1 MARKGKGKPK
11 RQRRQQQRAQY
22 EELDKYPVAPPH
34 AFARIV
40 RDLRT
45 LNIMY
50 QAIEPPLTK
59 TEQRDFEQI
68 MDIFVKSVTA
78 DIEEIDT
85 DPAGYLRAA
94 MDQIIKSYSLRVT
107 KKSRSKIFYYLK
119 RDLLGY
125 GRMDVLMN
133 DANVED
139 VSLDGTGIPIF
150 AYHRKFES
158 VETSIA
164 WPDDDELESYIIKLA
179 QRCGKHISVAEPLLD
194 ATLMDGS
201 RIVMKLG
208 HEISTK
214 GSTFCI
220 RRFREDPFSPCDIV
234 AFRTMTS
241 LMVAYMWIA
250 FQQGISM
257 LFVGGT
263 ASGKTTTLNAMA
275 LFIPWQMK
283 IVSIESTREVNI
295 PQPNWIPGLTRQGFG
310 GESKEGEIGEFEL
323 LKAALR
329 ERPEYIIVGEIRG
342 AEAYVLFQA
351 MATGHCSYSTVH
363 ADSATSLIHRLENK
377 PIDIPRVLLP
387 ALEAISIQMQTRING
402 RRVRRTKQIV
412 EIVGVD
418 PHSNEVITN
427 EVFKW
432 DPSSDDYEFS
442 GKSYVLEKIMVKINY
457 SQDDMRNEL
466 RTRKR
471 ILDWM
476 VLNDIRKSDQVA
488 QIITE
493 YYVRPQ
499 AVLARVDGLQ

>member
-1 MARKGKGKPK
+1 MARKGRGRPK
-11 RQRRQQQRAQY
+11 RQRRQKQQAQY
-22 EELDKYPVAPPH
+22 EVLDKYPVVPPH

-50 QAIEPPLTK
+50 QAIEPPLNK
-59 TEQRDFEQI
+59 KEQAQFEEL
-68 MDIFVKSVTA
+68 MDIFVKALTA
-78 DIEEIDT
+78 DIDEIDS
-85 DPAGYLRAA
+85 DPDGYLRAA
-94 MDQIIKSYSLRVT
+94 MDQIIKSYGMKIT

-119 RDLLGY
+119 RDLIGY

-139 VSLDGTGIPIF
+139 VSLDGTNIPIF

-164 WPDDDELESYIIKLA
+164 WPTDEELESFVIKLA

-208 HEISTK
+208 YEISTK

-275 LFIPWQMK
+275 LFIP
-283 IVSIESTREVNI
+283 
-295 PQPNWIPGLTRQGFG
+295 
-310 GESKEGEIGEFEL
+310 
-323 LKAALR
+323 
-329 ERPEYIIVGEIRG
+329 
-342 AEAYVLFQA
+342 
-351 MATGHCSYSTVH
+351 
-363 ADSATSLIHRLENK
+363 
-377 PIDIPRVLLP
+377 
-387 ALEAISIQMQTRING
+387 
-402 RRVRRTKQIV
+402 
-412 EIVGVD
+412 
-418 PHSNEVITN
+418 
-427 EVFKW
+427 
-432 DPSSDDYEFS
+432 
-442 GKSYVLEKIMVKINY
+442 
-457 SQDDMRNEL
+457 
-466 RTRKR
+466 
-471 ILDWM
+471 
-476 VLNDIRKSDQVA
+476 
-488 QIITE
+488 
-493 YYVRPQ
+493 
-499 AVLARVDGLQ
+499 